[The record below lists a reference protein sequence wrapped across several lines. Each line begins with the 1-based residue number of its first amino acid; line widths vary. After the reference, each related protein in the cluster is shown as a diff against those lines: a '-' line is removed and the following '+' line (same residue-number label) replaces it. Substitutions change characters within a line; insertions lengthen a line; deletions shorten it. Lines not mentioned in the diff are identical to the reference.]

1 MAIIYVYP
9 LKAIPSVEDL
19 IVITDST
26 STNPQEATKNISIA
40 SLGTL
45 IDTNTTYDLTSI
57 QNASDSDIKLTGS
70 DATVD
75 IVKLVAGTDISIVDS
90 GSNITIN
97 STASD
102 ANTTYDLSSVQNGA
116 DSDIKLIGSDATT
129 DIVKLV
135 AGTNITLTDAGSNI
149 TIDATA
155 GGGTV
160 TSVGATNAMGASS
173 GITFVTNPVP
183 ITGAGTVDL
192 SFGGTIGD
200 MWYADTTTSMK
211 LLPIGSS
218 TSNPTGSVT
227 NQVLIVDSTGTPI
240 PAWANKEIAIENGG
254 VNVELATKLINFTG
268 AGVTASTTGP
278 GTVEVAILGGG
289 GGGVSEAEG
298 IFTPILVTQG
308 LDGTG
313 TLEDLNGLISGFVYT
328 AQKGKYYIINK
339 QVYIDFWIEFE
350 LGPEAAVLPNTLGVS
365 AFDVTGTTPASN
377 VLGLQGIDPLAAGL
391 SISRTN
397 NAGVDITD
405 VESNTGATPSI
416 RGWDHAPQ
424 GGKLNKFY
432 GVGSLAD
439 KSVAWFHWLSQPV
452 LGGEIRT
459 EYNVS
464 VGTWANQDGDKTFI
478 IAGSLNPIAFIP
490 E

>member
-1 MAIIYVYP
+1 MAIIYTYSKVDP
-9 LKAIPSVEDL
+9 EKEDSV
-19 IVITDST
+19 VITDASD
-26 STNPQEATKNISIA
+26 NNYTKTALLSDVV
-40 SLGTL
+40 SLA
-45 IDTNTTYDLTSI
+45 TTYDLSSAL
-57 QNASDSDIKLTGS
+57 NGGGNVDLKLIGS
-70 DATVD
+70 DGSVD
-75 IVKLVAGTDISIVDS
+75 IVEIIGGTDISITDT

-97 STASD
+97 STAVD
-102 ANTTYDLSSVQNGA
+102 TNTTYNLTGAANGVTPA
-116 DSDIKLIGSDATT
+116 NMDIILTGSDASVDTVT
-129 DIVKLV
+129 LV
-135 AGTNITLTDAGSNI
+135 AGANITLTDLAGNNLQ
-149 TIDATA
+149 IDAPAT
-155 GGGTV
+155 GGTV
-160 TSVGATNAMGASS
+160 TSVGATNAMGVAS
-173 GITFVTNPVP
+173 GITFVTNPAP

-192 SFGGTIGD
+192 SFGGTVGD
-200 MWYADTTTSMK
+200 MLYANTTTSMK
-211 LLPIGSS
+211 VLGIGTS
-218 TSNPTGSVT
+218 TTNPTGSVS
-227 NQVLIVDSTGTPI
+227 NQVLVVDPI
-240 PAWANKEIAIENGG
+240 GPFPSWANKEIAIQDEG

-268 AGVTASTTGP
+268 AGVIASTTGA
-278 GTVEVAILGGG
+278 GLVEVAIAGG

-328 AQKGKYYIINK
+328 AQEGHYYIINK

-350 LGPEAAVLPNTLGVS
+350 LGPEAAALPNTLGVS

-391 SISRTN
+391 STSRTN

-405 VESNTGATPSI
+405 VESNMGVTPSI

-478 IAGSLNPIAFIP
+478 IAGSLNPTTFNP